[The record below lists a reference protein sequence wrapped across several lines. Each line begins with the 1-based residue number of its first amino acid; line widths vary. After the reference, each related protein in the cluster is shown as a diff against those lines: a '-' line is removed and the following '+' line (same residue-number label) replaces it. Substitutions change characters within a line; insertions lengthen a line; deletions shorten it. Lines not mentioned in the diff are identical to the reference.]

1 MKKLLLNGCSFGYIW
16 NPTEKFLSALNCD
29 STINISKH
37 ATSFQ
42 RTFRSTVEWI
52 AQNGD
57 PGFVVIPITFAH
69 RWELGIAEKEEDD
82 IDGVWFP
89 LQMAD
94 VMPED
99 LNTLERKINPSV
111 SHAKLKELLK
121 LYYGTVPDIRTYWD
135 KVFTEIITL
144 SSFLKDKHIP
154 HVMFDMCNNF
164 DETLVAKWSGFNKTS
179 LIKSNRNVI
188 DIFNFCGNKYMWQ
201 RQIHKAEQFNT
212 HHKPEQYLHLEA
224 YLEQYVR
231 QNNIIQ

>member
-1 MKKLLLNGCSFGYIW
+1 MKKLLINGCSFGYVW
-16 NPTEKFLSALNCD
+16 SPTKKFLNALGCD
-29 STINISKH
+29 SIVNISKH

-52 AQNGD
+52 AQND
-57 PGFVVIPITFAH
+57 NADFVIIPITFAH
-69 RWELGIAEKEEDD
+69 RWELGIAEKEEDE

-99 LNTLERKINPSV
+99 LNTLERKINPTV
-111 SHAKLKELLK
+111 QHEKLKELLR

-135 KVFTEIITL
+135 KLFTEIITL
-144 SSFLKDKHIP
+144 SSFLKDRRIP
-154 HVMFDMCNNF
+154 HLMFDMCNDF
-164 DETLVAKWSGFNKTS
+164 DRSLVQKWSGFNKTT
-179 LIKSNRNVI
+179 LIEQNKNIV

-201 RQIHKAEQFNT
+201 SKVDREGHFNV

-224 YLEQYVR
+224 FIEQYIS